1 MRGVLA
7 AAGLAALSAAPAPG
21 TPQPPACAA
30 LAGVRIAPAAIGLPT
45 RGAEVTEA
53 RTVAASAALARPAY
67 CRVLARIRPIDRSA
81 PDIRFEL
88 DLPEAWNGKALMVG
102 GGGFDGVIPDTA
114 GPLLDQPSPRIL
126 GPLARGYAVFGG
138 DSGHQAA
145 NPDAPTPAVD
155 GAFALNDEAFAN
167 YAGDAVKKTRD
178 AAVALIVR
186 HAGHGPTRTY
196 VAGGSNGGREAL
208 LAIARWPSDFDGAIA
223 AFPFRDAGT
232 TALAFGAVYRAFAQ
246 PGAYPNPSKRALV
259 QAAAV
264 SACDGL
270 DGLQDG
276 LVANVEACR
285 FDPARLRCPGGAEA
299 GDDCLSDPQIAAL
312 MTFARP
318 FAFPDGPAGR
328 PRTYPGY
335 TVLAGGQ
342 LKDAQL
348 GSVAPGS
355 PPRAAMP
362 LGAWYW
368 DQLARFAVAR
378 DAAFDPGTLD
388 PAHPGRLARR
398 LDDVV
403 NRLDVDATHLQRFR
417 ARGGKLIVYHGL
429 ADPLVS
435 HRATIAYASQLEAA
449 MGRDA
454 ARGFARFYAIPG
466 YGHGSGD
473 FLPEWDAL
481 AVLEA
486 WAERGEAP
494 AALVVAD
501 RGRSRSRPLC
511 ELGWWP
517 RYQGHGDPDAASSF
531 RCQRDAATGRAP

>member
-1 MRGVLA
+1 VRGVLA

-45 RGAEVTEA
+45 RGGEVTEA
-53 RTVAASAALARPAY
+53 PDGRRLRRLAPAY
-67 CRVLARIRPIDRSA
+67 CRVRARIRPIDRSA

-328 PRTYPGY
+328 PAHLSRLHRPRRWP
-335 TVLAGGQ
+335 
-342 LKDAQL
+342 AQR
-348 GSVAPGS
+348 
-355 PPRAAMP
+355 RAAG
-362 LGAWYW
+362 LGRARVATPRGHAAGRMV
-368 DQLARFAVAR
+368 LGPAGRFAVAR
-378 DAAFDPGTLD
+378 DAAFDPG
-388 PAHPGRLARR
+388 RWIR
-398 LDDVV
+398 
-403 NRLDVDATHLQRFR
+403 R
-417 ARGGKLIVYHGL
+417 ARAL
-429 ADPLVS
+429 
-435 HRATIAYASQLEAA
+435 RATA
-449 MGRDA
+449 GRRREPPRRRRHA
-454 ARGFARFYAIPG
+454 LCS
-466 YGHGSGD
+466 GSG
-473 FLPEWDAL
+473 
-481 AVLEA
+481 
-486 WAERGEAP
+486 P
-494 AALVVAD
+494 A
-501 RGRSRSRPLC
+501 
-511 ELGWWP
+511 
-517 RYQGHGDPDAASSF
+517 AASSSSI
-531 RCQRDAATGRAP
+531 TGLPIPW